1 MISIKW
7 FYTTGNHPLRFSST
21 HQNATVVVVQS
32 VSGLI
37 TYHWIHTV
45 HNVWCMRPKLSY
57 LRSHSRRR
65 CLCANI
71 KLRNLAGHLDPHSAE
86 RVLSMKFFAAIPLP
100 TRRFISIPTQETG
113 IKRMALVIWSKWE
126 WLFSYNH
133 YISFGAVAS
142 FLLGCDEDINWH
154 IMAPHPPSYQSGAE
168 NLPQQTT

>member
-1 MISIKW
+1 MILHNRQPSSPLFFDAPKRDGRCGTERVRTHHSPLNTHRAQCMM
-7 FYTTGNHPLRFSST
+7 YEAQALLLTVPLPATLLMRQHQTG
-21 HQNATVVVVQS
+21 
-32 VSGLI
+32 
-37 TYHWIHTV
+37 
-45 HNVWCMRPKLSY
+45 
-57 LRSHSRRR
+57 
-65 CLCANI
+65 
-71 KLRNLAGHLDPHSAE
+71 NLAGHLDPHSAE
-86 RVLSMKFFAAIPLP
+86 RVLSMKFLAAIHLP